1 MQNKF
6 DSSKY
11 LELPHSRAYQRHRCE
26 ESSMDAPLQT
36 GTISSID
43 GTDLALDVTGNVY
56 VTGYTR
62 GNLDGVPNN
71 GADDF
76 LVTKYSDSGTKK
88 WSKLLGTVA
97 GDQGNGIS
105 VDAAGNS

>member
-1 MQNKF
+1 MH
-6 DSSKY
+6 
-11 LELPHSRAYQRHRCE
+11 LCRPAL
-26 ESSMDAPLQT
+26 L
-36 GTISSID
+36 SSID

-62 GNLDGVPNN
+62 GNLDGVPNK
-71 GADDF
+71 GSDDF
-76 LVTKYSDSGTKK
+76 FVTKYSDSRTKK
-88 WSKLLGTVA
+88 WSKLLGTTA

>member
-1 MQNKF
+1 MKNPAWMH
-6 DSSKY
+6 
-11 LELPHSRAYQRHRCE
+11 LCRPAL
-26 ESSMDAPLQT
+26 L
-36 GTISSID
+36 SSID

-76 LVTKYSDSGTKK
+76 FVTKYSDSGTKK

-105 VDAAGNS
+105 VDAAGDS